1 MVELRLSYEE
11 LGRRLGIK
19 PEAARQRAKRRQRQ
33 GRWRIA
39 LDNAG
44 RAVVHVDEDDLADEP
59 TARSTD
65 DRENVRPITHER
77 SADHRP
83 DDRDELAAELRAR
96 IQALEVEREALIE
109 AGDHLVDQLG
119 EARERAARIEG
130 ELAGLQA
137 KAMAEVEAKELVLA
151 ELRQVL
157 EHERARGDR
166 LEAELRRPWWRRLI
180 GGA

>member
-1 MVELRLSYEE
+1 M
-11 LGRRLGIK
+11 
-19 PEAARQRAKRRQRQ
+19 
-33 GRWRIA
+33 
-39 LDNAG
+39 
-44 RAVVHVDEDDLADEP
+44 
-59 TARSTD
+59 
-65 DRENVRPITHER
+65 
-77 SADHRP
+77 
-83 DDRDELAAELRAR
+83 AAELRAR